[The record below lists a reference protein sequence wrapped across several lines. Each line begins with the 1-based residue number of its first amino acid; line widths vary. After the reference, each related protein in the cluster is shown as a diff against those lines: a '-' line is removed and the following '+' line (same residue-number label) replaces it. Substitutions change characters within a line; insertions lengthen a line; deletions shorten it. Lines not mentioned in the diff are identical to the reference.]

1 MNTVPP
7 SSPNEPRSPR
17 AGTAPGRY
25 PPNGSPAESTADKA
39 DRNERMPEGH
49 TAARSAT
56 GRPYAGPVPISVLLV
71 DDEPLVRAGLR
82 AVLEAQPDIEVV
94 GEAADGAAVVPL
106 VRRLRPDVVA
116 MDVRMPLLDGI
127 EATRAVLRSV
137 EAPPKIL
144 VITTFENDEYVYEAL
159 RAGADG
165 FLLKRARPVEI
176 VHAVR
181 LIAEGDSLLFPAAVR
196 ALAAEYGG
204 GAARAAMERAGL
216 TEREEAV
223 LRLMARGLTNAE
235 IAAQLILGTET
246 VKTHVSAVLAK
257 LGVRDRTQAVIAAY
271 ESGFVA
277 PA

>member
-1 MNTVPP
+1 
-7 SSPNEPRSPR
+7 
-17 AGTAPGRY
+17 
-25 PPNGSPAESTADKA
+25 
-39 DRNERMPEGH
+39 MPV
-49 TAARSAT
+49 T
-56 GRPYAGPVPISVLLV
+56 VLLV

-94 GEAADGAAVVPL
+94 GEAADGAAVIPL

-127 EATRAVLRSV
+127 EATRALLRTV
-137 EAPPKIL
+137 GAPPKIL
-144 VITTFENDEYVYEAL
+144 VVTTFENDEYVYGAL

-165 FLLKRARPVEI
+165 FLLKRARPAEI

-181 LIAEGDSLLFPAAVR
+181 LVAEGESLLFPASVR
-196 ALAAEYGG
+196 RLAAEYGDNG
-204 GAARAAMERAGL
+204 GNRAARAVLERARL
-216 TEREEAV
+216 TEREGEV

-235 IAAQLILGTET
+235 IAARLVVGTET

-257 LGVRDRTQAVIAAY
+257 LGARDRTQAVIAAY

-277 PA
+277 PG